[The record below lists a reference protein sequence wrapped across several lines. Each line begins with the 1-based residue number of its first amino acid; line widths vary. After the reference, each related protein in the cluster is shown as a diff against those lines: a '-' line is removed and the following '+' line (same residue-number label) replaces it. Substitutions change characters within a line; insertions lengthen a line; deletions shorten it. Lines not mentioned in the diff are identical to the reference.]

1 MTDASESAALVL
13 RMKREL
19 MDLVKAAEYASA
31 LMACDKLAAVVPRDA
46 LVAQYRAVLREK
58 VAMDARA
65 RLWKTKGT
73 DDGEEGSG
81 EEEEGRS
88 GHRAGRREDGT
99 SETVSSSDEERT
111 TRTETRRRDAVRARF
126 FLK

>member
-58 VAMDARA
+58 VAMDEANEA
-65 RLWKTKGT
+65 VEDEG
-73 DDGEEGSG
+73 DGDGEEGSG
-81 EEEEGRS
+81 EEEEGPFRPSS
-88 GHRAGRREDGT
+88 GEEDGT
-99 SETVSSSDEERT
+99 SETVSSSDEEGDEEGDA
-111 TRTETRRRDAVRARF
+111 ET
-126 FLK
+126 

>member
-46 LVAQYRAVLREK
+46 
-58 VAMDARA
+58 
-65 RLWKTKGT
+65 
-73 DDGEEGSG
+73 
-81 EEEEGRS
+81 
-88 GHRAGRREDGT
+88 RAGKAARGKRGA
-99 SETVSSSDEERT
+99 ERT
-111 TRTETRRRDAVRARF
+111 SAVATRGATPTKAERPRRAAIVRAT
-126 FLK
+126 

>member
-58 VAMDARA
+58 VAMDEANEA
-65 RLWKTKGT
+65 VEDEG
-73 DDGEEGSG
+73 DGDGEEGSG
-81 EEEEGRS
+81 EEEEGPFY
-88 GHRAGRREDGT
+88 HPGRRGAPRWSNGKFISNKQHSAAHDLLCL
-99 SETVSSSDEERT
+99 RH
-111 TRTETRRRDAVRARF
+111 A
-126 FLK
+126 